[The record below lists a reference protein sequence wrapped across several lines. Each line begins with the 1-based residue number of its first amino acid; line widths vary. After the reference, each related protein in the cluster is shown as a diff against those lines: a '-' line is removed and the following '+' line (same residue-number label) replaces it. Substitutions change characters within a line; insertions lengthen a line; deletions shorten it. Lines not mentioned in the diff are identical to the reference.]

1 MSTMAKANNRRVE
14 LAGLVINLIILTV
27 CLAVEAMVF
36 IAVWMPP

>member
-1 MSTMAKANNRRVE
+1 MAKANNRRVE

-27 CLAVEAMVF
+27 RLAVEATVF